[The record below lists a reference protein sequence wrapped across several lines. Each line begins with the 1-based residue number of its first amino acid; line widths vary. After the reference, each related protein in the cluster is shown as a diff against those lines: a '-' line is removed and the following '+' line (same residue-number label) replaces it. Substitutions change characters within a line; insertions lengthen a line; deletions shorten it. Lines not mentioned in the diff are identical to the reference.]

1 MRLKKEPFQGQLT
14 EEQRAFLNQI
24 YIAMYSTIYHYA
36 IAAVQNEPLAQEIA
50 QIVFTKACN
59 DPESIMASPRPNGWL
74 VKALR
79 HTLQEYYRERD
90 RAVELTERS
99 AMVSPTVHRDDY
111 FDVEYSDILDSEE
124 MKLLRLVDV
133 EGFSTRDAAEAF
145 GIAEAAC
152 RKRLQRAREKL
163 RGKIF

>member
-1 MRLKKEPFQGQLT
+1 MKFKKEPFHGQLS
-14 EEQRAFLNQI
+14 EAQRAFLNHI

-36 IAAVQNEPLAQEIA
+36 IAAVQNEHLAQEIA

-111 FDVEYSDILDSEE
+111 FDVEYSDILDPEE

-163 RGKIF
+163 RGKIS

>member
-1 MRLKKEPFQGQLT
+1 MRLKKEPFHGQLS
-14 EEQRAFLNQI
+14 EAQRAFLNHI

-36 IAAVQNEPLAQEIA
+36 IAAVQNEHLAQEIA

-111 FDVEYSDILDSEE
+111 FDVEYSDILDPEE

-163 RGKIF
+163 RGKIS

>member
-1 MRLKKEPFQGQLT
+1 MKFKKEPFHGQLS
-14 EEQRAFLNQI
+14 EAQRAFLNHI

-36 IAAVQNEPLAQEIA
+36 IAAVQNEHLAQEIA

-111 FDVEYSDILDSEE
+111 FDVEYSDILDPEE

-133 EGFSTRDAAEAF
+133 EGFSTREAAETF

-152 RKRLQRAREKL
+152 RKRLQRSREKL
-163 RGKIF
+163 RGKIS

>member
-1 MRLKKEPFQGQLT
+1 MRLKKEPFHGQLT
-14 EEQRAFLNQI
+14 EEQRDFLNRI
-24 YIAMYSTIYHYA
+24 YIEMYSTIYHYA
-36 IAAVQNEPLAQEIA
+36 ISNVLDENLAQEIA

-79 HTLQEYYRERD
+79 NTLQEYYRERD

-99 AMVSPTVHRDDY
+99 ARVSAIVHRDDY
-111 FDVEYSDILDSEE
+111 FNVEYSDLLDPED

-133 EGFSTRDAAEAF
+133 EGYSTRDAAKVF
-145 GIAEAAC
+145 GILEPTC

-163 RGKIF
+163 RGKII

>member
-1 MRLKKEPFQGQLT
+1 MKLKKEPFQGQLT

-36 IAAVQNEPLAQEIA
+36 IAAVQNEHLAQEIA

-111 FDVEYSDILDSEE
+111 FDVEYSDILDPEE

-133 EGFSTRDAAEAF
+133 EGFSTRDAAGAF

-163 RGKIF
+163 RGKIS

>member
-36 IAAVQNEPLAQEIA
+36 IAAVQNEHLAQEIA
-50 QIVFTKACN
+50 QIV
-59 DPESIMASPRPNGWL
+59 
-74 VKALR
+74 
-79 HTLQEYYRERD
+79 
-90 RAVELTERS
+90 LTERS
-99 AMVSPTVHRDDY
+99 ARVSPTVHRDDY
-111 FDVEYSDILDSEE
+111 FDVEYSDLLDPEE

-133 EGFSTRDAAEAF
+133 EGFSTREAAEAF
-145 GIAEAAC
+145 GIAEVAC

-163 RGKIF
+163 RGKIS

>member
-1 MRLKKEPFQGQLT
+1 MRLKKEPFHGQLT

-36 IAAVQNEPLAQEIA
+36 IAAVQNKHLAQEIA

-90 RAVELTERS
+90 RAVELKERS
-99 AMVSPTVHRDDY
+99 ARVSPTVHRDDY
-111 FDVEYSDILDSEE
+111 FDVEYSDLLDPDE

-163 RGKIF
+163 RGKIS

>member
-1 MRLKKEPFQGQLT
+1 MRLKKEPFHGQLS

-74 VKALR
+74 VKVLR

-99 AMVSPTVHRDDY
+99 AKVFPTVHRDDY
-111 FDVEYSDILDSEE
+111 FDVEYSDLLDPEE

-145 GIAEAAC
+145 GIAETAC

-163 RGKIF
+163 RGKIS